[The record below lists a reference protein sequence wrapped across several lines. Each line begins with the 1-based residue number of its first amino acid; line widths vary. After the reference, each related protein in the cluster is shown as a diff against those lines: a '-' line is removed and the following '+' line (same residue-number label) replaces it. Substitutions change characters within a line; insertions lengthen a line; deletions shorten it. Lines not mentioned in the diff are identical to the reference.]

1 MFSKCCWLPWPDG
14 LHIPW
19 SYFRSHTAVSELSD
33 VLTPGNPHA
42 RPCNGNATALPPT
55 AHLSRQVMGEQHGI
69 AAREGGGAR
78 LGVPRSQAEP
88 RPLKRQILD
97 PFWSDLWCLMSQEKL
112 WRHGVWPALLVKPL
126 LIYLICPGTGLCAAT
141 SEKSLW
147 LKEKL
152 TKHTLLYFMPKSARV
167 IFSDQNRNP
176 CKIVG
181 YSENGNSITN
191 GDTNTRGLEFT

>member
-1 MFSKCCWLPWPDG
+1 MLLATLTWWSAYPLELFQEPHCSLWTVWRPDT
-14 LHIPW
+14 
-19 SYFRSHTAVSELSD
+19 RQ
-33 VLTPGNPHA
+33 
-42 RPCNGNATALPPT
+42 PT
-55 AHLSRQVMGEQHGI
+55 CMAMQWECHGSSTHLSRQVMGEQHGI

-88 RPLKRQILD
+88 RPLKRPILD

-112 WRHGVWPALLVKPL
+112 WRHGVWPALLIKPL

-141 SEKSLW
+141 SKKSLW